1 MPKKTP
7 LAHMREICL
16 ALPEAH
22 EQVFGGHT
30 NPTFRVRDKIFVMMS
45 EDPEGKPAM
54 WCKAPPGAQAVMVG
68 SDPKRFFKPPYV
80 GPKGWIGM
88 RLNASTDW
96 DLARDLA
103 LDSYRMTAPKRLV
116 RLLDPA

>member
-1 MPKKTP
+1 
-7 LAHMREICL
+7 MREICL
-16 ALPEAH
+16 GLPEAH

-54 WCKAPPGAQAVMVG
+54 WCKAPPGAQGGMVG
-68 SDPKRFFKPPYV
+68 SDPKRFFAPPYV

-103 LDSYRMTAPKRLV
+103 CDSYRMTAPKRLV
-116 RLLDPA
+116 KLLE